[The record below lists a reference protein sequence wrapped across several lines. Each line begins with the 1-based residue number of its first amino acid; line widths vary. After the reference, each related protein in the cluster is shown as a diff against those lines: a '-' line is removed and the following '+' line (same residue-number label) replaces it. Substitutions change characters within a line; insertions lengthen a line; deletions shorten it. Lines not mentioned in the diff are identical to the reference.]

1 MATKSTPSTTQYDTK
16 RAVYVKPFSTSPILY
31 GFKTN
36 VKETTSTECGHVAV
50 NPASL
55 PTNLVFGANAPKPGR
70 ATRQTTTG
78 SESSFY
84 DIDKYSA
91 LKQAGYSLSRPS
103 YRLRSSGRRSYTVY
117 VTIGAKEGGAGGI
130 KYAWNMPKSLY
141 DQINSEMTA
150 LGIRVADGSETDLV
164 FGASSP
170 KPPKAS
176 KVLLSDGGSRTLST
190 FFDPSKDTLP
200 EGWSGAGKQYINVG

>member
-1 MATKSTPSTTQYDTK
+1 MAAKSTPSTTQYDPK
-16 RAVYVKPFSTSPILY
+16 RGVYVKPFSSATILY

-36 VKETTSTECGHVAV
+36 VRQSTSTECGHIAV
-50 NPASL
+50 DPDNL
-55 PTNLVFGANAPKPGR
+55 PNNLVFGANAPKPGR

-84 DIDKYSA
+84 DISKYGA
-91 LKQAGYSLSRPS
+91 LKQNGYSLSRPS
-103 YRLRSSGRRSYTVY
+103 YRLRSSGRRSYTTY
-117 VTIGAKEGGAGGI
+117 VTIGANESGAGGV

-141 DQINSEMTA
+141 DQIEGELTA

-176 KVLLSDGGSRTLST
+176 KVILEGTGSKTLST
-190 FFDPSKDTLP
+190 FYDPSKSALP